1 MSLSSHPKNHKLY
14 LIQNCNIFY
23 VVNEIYV
30 SVWYTGVEISR
41 AFSPESSDSGNETN
55 SSEMTES
62 SELTIAQRH
71 SDTHLRMHLAMTHEG
86 YHAVHEGKAEAPAA
100 NSAISVGM
108 QFRQQDHQ
116 EEEGKSTAV
125 ASSQMFHSDGGEMEP
140 ETMEIKSVS
149 EYFTKMHMGS
159 LMSRQ
164 RGRPESRLQVE
175 TCEASDRSHA
185 APQDVA
191 KEEPPHLVGKYNAF
205 TVRDSY
211 YMNQLD
217 LGRTHLKERQQKW
230 QQRLPANKMA
240 DGLSP
245 ECVNE
250 SQGSHAAKGDKQDS
264 GERIQHSNAQ
274 LRSPCKGPGCGD
286 GNLQDATLQQGKIQ
300 QSEQDSS
307 RHVGKRMSS
316 IQSEGAHSLQSSQC
330 SSIDA
335 GCSTGSSSCV
345 TPMDSP
351 LCTTDNMHVLT
362 ESSLKGLGYA
372 AAEDRAYGPSGPG
385 KVGHPIDP
393 TLLRKIHAATS
404 AEPGLG
410 MAREGSHRMAKIKET
425 TGKTK
430 QESLSPSR
438 PSLFYFMPL
447 NCYFNPF
454 P

>member
-1 MSLSSHPKNHKLY
+1 MSPPLPHKHNQH
-14 LIQNCNIFY
+14 LILKCNIFH
-23 VVNEIYV
+23 VVNEICV

-71 SDTHLRMHLAMTHEG
+71 SDTHLRMHLAMTEG
-86 YHAVHEGKAEAPAA
+86 YHAVNEEKMEAPVA
-100 NSAISVGM
+100 NSTVLVGM
-108 QFRQQDHQ
+108 QFRHQDHQ
-116 EEEGKSTAV
+116 EEEAKSAAV
-125 ASSQMFHSDGGEMEP
+125 TSSQMFHSDGGEMEP

-164 RGRPESRLQVE
+164 RGRPESRLQAD
-175 TCEASDRSHA
+175 TCE
-185 APQDVA
+185 A
-191 KEEPPHLVGKYNAF
+191 KEEPPHLVGRYNAF
-205 TVRDSY
+205 TVQDSY

-217 LGRTHLKERQQKW
+217 LGRTHMKERQQKW

-240 DGLSP
+240 DGLSA

-250 SQGSHAAKGDKQDS
+250 SQGSHATKGDKQDS
-264 GERIQHSNAQ
+264 GERSQHSNAQ
-274 LRSPCKGPGCGD
+274 LRSPCKGPASTDGD
-286 GNLQDATLQQGKIQ
+286 VALQDGAPQQTKIPS
-300 QSEQDSS
+300 SEHESS
-307 RHVGKRMSS
+307 RPYECHMGKRMSS

-351 LCTTDNMHVLT
+351 LCITDNMHVLT

-372 AAEDRAYGPSGPG
+372 TAEERAYGPSGPG
-385 KVGHPIDP
+385 KVGHPMDP
-393 TLLRKIHAATS
+393 NLLRKIHAATS
-404 AEPGLG
+404 TEPGLG
-410 MAREGSHRMAKIKET
+410 ITREGSHRMAKIKET

-430 QESLSPSR
+430 QESSPS
-438 PSLFYFMPL
+438 PSCPRFLAFL
-447 NCYFNPF
+447 GSL
-454 P
+454 